1 MIKIYQHSKAKMLRG
16 IQIAAAATALL
27 IASVGIAQAGD
38 NGGETTRE
46 IAPGV
51 YSFAPEGSHYYSMF
65 VVTNDGV
72 AAFETVNPKHPW
84 TPEK

>member
-1 MIKIYQHSKAKMLRG
+1 MIKVYQQGKAKIFKG
-16 IQIAAAATALL
+16 IQIATAATALL

-38 NGGETTRE
+38 NGGEVARE